1 MDILT
6 LIFWFV
12 AAAMMG
18 FVVLVV
24 MYFYKWLKGAAFLE
38 DEESQ
43 SERDNR
49 PLNKCGN
56 GRKLMFPSLC
66 FFAYIC
72 CL

>member
-12 AAAMMG
+12 AAGMMG

-24 MYFYKWLKGAAFLE
+24 VYFYKWLKGAAFLE

-49 PLNKCGN
+49 PLNN
-56 GRKLMFPSLC
+56 NMSRDVQ
-66 FFAYIC
+66 AETRY
-72 CL
+72 

>member
-49 PLNKCGN
+49 PLN
-56 GRKLMFPSLC
+56 
-66 FFAYIC
+66 
-72 CL
+72 